1 MINIKIFF
9 FHKMKKI
16 ILFLGRFLI
25 KRENIYKYNCNIVFA
40 KRFKQRFTKKF
51 KYFLLIKMH
60 E

>member
-1 MINIKIFF
+1 M
-9 FHKMKKI
+9 
-16 ILFLGRFLI
+16 ILFLGWVLI

-40 KRFKQRFTKKF
+40 KTFKQRFTKKF